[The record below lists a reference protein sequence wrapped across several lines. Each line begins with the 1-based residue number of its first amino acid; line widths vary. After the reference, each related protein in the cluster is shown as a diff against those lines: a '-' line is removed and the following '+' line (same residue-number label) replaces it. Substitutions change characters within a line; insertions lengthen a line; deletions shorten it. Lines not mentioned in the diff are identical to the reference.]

1 MSKYGEFSLDWL
13 AFTYRPEIECD
24 SSSMIERFYCE
35 FPEIRRYFNECV
47 LQDRVSIRPGNHYQ
61 ISIDCC
67 NYFFISYDDN
77 MQAYEKGV
85 NVQIPSHGLH
95 IWFELLGIESGNDQ
109 KDLYDM
115 IRLVYSRHCTLS
127 RIDLCFD
134 DFTKTFRPHD
144 YLKWLE
150 AGNISHNFKA
160 RAFFVAASGAET
172 LYFGKMRSDKFLRIY
187 DKFLESD
194 GAVDSVRYEFEI
206 HGRPAKD
213 LGKYLLENEF
223 DFGKYLLSWFKV
235 LDPLKLKDYAHFA
248 DSPIL
253 PEWESWLNLEFSE
266 VPTPIKVPHSPRKT
280 DAARLTKWQQTCKWA
295 TYTAMVLSGNDGCI
309 AKEVLGITEKEM
321 DEIPLKYKR
330 ILLDYHYCD

>member
-1 MSKYGEFSLDWL
+1 MHNNGEFSLDWL
-13 AFTYRPEIECD
+13 AFTYRPEFESD
-24 SSSMIERFYCE
+24 SYSMVERFYHE
-35 FPEIRRYFNECV
+35 FPEIRQYISACSA
-47 LQDRVSIRPGNHYQ
+47 QDRISIRPGNHYQ

-95 IWFELLGIESGNDQ
+95 IWFELLGIESDDPQ

-115 IRLVYSRHCTLS
+115 LHLVYSRHCSLS

-134 DFTKTFRPHD
+134 DFDKTFRPHD
-144 YLKWLE
+144 YLHWLD
-150 AGNISHNFKA
+150 AGHVSHNFKA

-206 HGRPAKD
+206 HGRPAKE
-213 LGKYLLENEF
+213 LGKFLLEEKF

-235 LDPLKLKDYAHFA
+235 LDPLKLKDYSNFA
-248 DSPIL
+248 KSDLL
-253 PEWESWLNLEFSE
+253 PEWEAWLNLKFNE
-266 VPTPIKVPHSPRKT
+266 VPTPIKVPHEPRKT
-280 DAARLTKWQQTCKWA
+280 DKERLIKWNKACKWA
-295 TYTAMVLSGNDGCI
+295 TYTALVLSGNDPT
-309 AKEVLGITEKEM
+309 AVREALDITPGELEN
-321 DEIPLKYKR
+321 IPLKYKR